1 MQGRTGG
8 TSAIG
13 RKSFARFARGET
25 ACFRTFR
32 TDKPGFLPA
41 RNITLLL
48 ICCALFG
55 LVAGCGKPSADNR
68 QAAAVGSDDAVSSGQ
83 PTGSSTAGTGVG
95 AVVHHSSPLHT
106 SSDDASR
113 PPLAGPGGTAMPV
126 EARTITPGGAHEQAA
141 AEQAGAGQ
149 TAPAVRPTG
158 HADPSEPAMLPTES
172 SFSSPSQISEGKPVP
187 PLGGKIHSSTGTEL
201 PPARV
206 LDQPDTS
213 GGPSRPP
220 VLPNPLRADSPHA
233 AGQTPARPDAVA
245 SRPLQPSESPTQT
258 ADDTA
263 KPPPS
268 RKSKRSGEP
277 FDPIKE
283 NGPIFVGWPKPQA
296 ALVISGRQIGY
307 LEPCGCA
314 GLDRMKGGM
323 GRRHTLM
330 KTLAAKGWP
339 AVGLDV
345 GGVAK
350 GFGKQAEL
358 KFATAIEGMRKM
370 GYSVVGLGVEELRL
384 PAGLL
389 VSLGADTPT
398 QPGMFLSANVALFG
412 FDAKLTPRSRV
423 LTLGGKKIGVTAVL
437 GKRFQKQI
445 QSNEL
450 ELADPHKALGEVIPE
465 LARQADFLVLLAYT
479 AMDEAV
485 ELAKSFPR
493 FDLVVVAEGP
503 AEPPDR
509 FIEVEGV
516 KARFVAVGEKGMNVV
531 VVGLYDD
538 PRQPLRYQRVPLDSR
553 FEGSREMQLLMAAY
567 QDQLKAL
574 GFAGLDL
581 RPVPHPQKQ
590 TNGNF
595 VSSKKCQSCHE
606 ESYRIWRRSRHAIAF
621 DTLVNLD
628 PPRHF
633 DPECI
638 SCHVVGWH
646 PTKYFPYQ
654 GGYQSVEKT
663 PELIHVGCDAC
674 HGPGEGHVQAELG
687 SDKQLQARMRE
698 AVRITKAEAAD
709 PTSKKANCYSCHD
722 LDNSPDFN
730 FEEYWPDVEHY
741 EDQ

>member
-1 MQGRTGG
+1 MQGRKCGAW
-8 TSAIG
+8 AIG
-13 RKSFARFARGET
+13 ENSFVALMLLGW
-25 ACFRTFR
+25 
-32 TDKPGFLPA
+32 
-41 RNITLLL
+41 TLCGLL
-48 ICCALFG
+48 
-55 LVAGCGKPSADNR
+55 AGCGKPTAQEQ
-68 QAAAVGSDDAVSSGQ
+68 QAAAAGSNGFGRTAE
-83 PTGSSTAGTGVG
+83 PTESATAGNEAEAALGGSSASNASGG
-95 AVVHHSSPLHT
+95 A
-106 SSDDASR
+106 ASR
-113 PPLAGPGGTAMPV
+113 QTATGAGSKLPHLQTQTPPPAPDTSYG
-126 EARTITPGGAHEQAA
+126 RYA
-141 AEQAGAGQ
+141 AEQAHSGQ
-149 TAPAVRPTG
+149 TALAIRPAG
-158 HADPSEPAMLPTES
+158 HSDPSEPAMLPTDAS
-172 SFSSPSQISEGKPVP
+172 TSQGEGKPVP
-187 PLGGKIHSSTGTEL
+187 PLGGKAAGSAPTEL
-201 PPARV
+201 
-206 LDQPDTS
+206 LGGQSLQQPD
-213 GGPSRPP
+213 GPAEPGRPAMF
-220 VLPNPLRADSPHA
+220 PNPLRSDQPAATGRSPVQPDTTVHS
-233 AGQTPARPDAVA
+233 PAQPGTLA
-245 SRPLQPSESPTQT
+245 SRPLQPGESPRQV
-258 ADDTA
+258 ADEPA

-314 GLDRMKGGM
+314 GLDRMKGGL

-330 KTLAAKGWP
+330 KDLAAKGWP

-398 QPGMFLSANVALFG
+398 QPGLFLSANVALFG

-423 LTLGGKKIGVTAVL
+423 LTLGGRKIGVTAVL
-437 GKRFQKQI
+437 GARFQKQI

-450 ELADPHKALGEVIPE
+450 ELSDPAKALGEVLPE
-465 LARQADFLVLLAYT
+465 LARQAEFLVLLAY
-479 AMDEAV
+479 AGMDEAV
-485 ELAKSFPR
+485 ELAKRFPQ
-493 FDLVVVAEGP
+493 FDLVVVGEGP

-509 FIEVEGV
+509 FIQVEGV
-516 KARFVAVGEKGMNVV
+516 KSRFVAVGEKGMNVV

-553 FEGSREMQLLMAAY
+553 FAGSREMQMLMAAY

-581 RPVPHPQKQ
+581 RPVPHPQQQ
-590 TNGNF
+590 TNGSF
-595 VSSKKCQSCHE
+595 VSPKKCQSCHE

-628 PPRHF
+628 PPRQF

-674 HGPGEGHVQAELG
+674 HGPGEGHVQAEMG

-722 LDNSPDFN
+722 LDNSPDFK

>member
-1 MQGRTGG
+1 
-8 TSAIG
+8 
-13 RKSFARFARGET
+13 
-25 ACFRTFR
+25 
-32 TDKPGFLPA
+32 
-41 RNITLLL
+41 
-48 ICCALFG
+48 
-55 LVAGCGKPSADNR
+55 
-68 QAAAVGSDDAVSSGQ
+68 
-83 PTGSSTAGTGVG
+83 
-95 AVVHHSSPLHT
+95 
-106 SSDDASR
+106 
-113 PPLAGPGGTAMPV
+113 
-126 EARTITPGGAHEQAA
+126 
-141 AEQAGAGQ
+141 
-149 TAPAVRPTG
+149 
-158 HADPSEPAMLPTES
+158 
-172 SFSSPSQISEGKPVP
+172 
-187 PLGGKIHSSTGTEL
+187 
-201 PPARV
+201 
-206 LDQPDTS
+206 
-213 GGPSRPP
+213 
-220 VLPNPLRADSPHA
+220 VLPNPLRSD
-233 AGQTPARPDAVA
+233 QPDATRHSPAQPDTMA
-245 SRPLQPSESPTQT
+245 SRPLQPGEPPSQL
-258 ADDTA
+258 ADEPA

-268 RKSKRSGEP
+268 RKGKRSGEP

-398 QPGMFLSANVALFG
+398 QPGLFLSANVALFG

-450 ELADPHKALGEVIPE
+450 ELSDPHKALGGVLPE
-465 LARQADFLVLLAYT
+465 LAKQADFLVLLAYT

-553 FEGSREMQLLMAAY
+553 FEGSREMQMLMAAY

-581 RPVPHPQKQ
+581 RPVPHPQQQ

-628 PPRHF
+628 PPRL
-633 DPECI
+633 PRRRLASYQVLPLSGRI
-638 SCHVVGWH
+638 SKRGENSGAGRRGMRCLPRAGGGTCSGRNGQRQATTGPNARSSAHH
-646 PTKYFPYQ
+646 Q
-654 GGYQSVEKT
+654 GRSGRPHLEESKLLLV
-663 PELIHVGCDAC
+663 PR
-674 HGPGEGHVQAELG
+674 PGQQPGF
-687 SDKQLQARMRE
+687 QLRRVLARRRTLRRP
-698 AVRITKAEAAD
+698 VAAD
-709 PTSKKANCYSCHD
+709 GHC
-722 LDNSPDFN
+722 
-730 FEEYWPDVEHY
+730 
-741 EDQ
+741 